1 MNNLYIISFN
11 CISVIITLFL
21 GYILPINPCRYKHK
35 YANRYYPGKF
45 KPFNIIVSL
54 IVIAIYF
61 IIYYY
66 IRLFMNEMIE
76 GDHKSIY
83 SVDLIITLYI
93 FPFLFMIWF
102 TRSKYD
108 NIEILYNEATPD
120 KIRLRELITNYS
132 NEKSSLY
139 NKAVINDLCR
149 IYLKKFA
156 KDEEILNLKISTDDS
171 RISTKLFSKFIL
183 LLAITIIIMY
193 FFKINFAFAFLV
205 SISTTPFF
213 NKWNKQGR

>member
-1 MNNLYIISFN
+1 
-11 CISVIITLFL
+11 
-21 GYILPINPCRYKHK
+21 
-35 YANRYYPGKF
+35 
-45 KPFNIIVSL
+45 
-54 IVIAIYF
+54 
-61 IIYYY
+61 
-66 IRLFMNEMIE
+66 MNEMIE

-171 RISTKLFSKFIL
+171 RILTKLFSKFIL

-213 NKWNKQGR
+213 NKWNKQKR